1 MVLKQNV
8 YLKLWIF
15 RYDRYRADT
24 EVAPTKRKKMYS
36 LKRYFPIVIALIIV
50 FIGALWTVHKK
61 NSSKVQEKPFNI
73 GTFTRTRGCA
83 RHPNFLAKLRV
94 PQPVAIDLSQKR
106 YKGLAF
112 LYGRELNQAVHLK
125 TWEEFDYFSTY
136 ALDPKG
142 NIYLTP
148 MPFVSVKE
156 KTFEFQKNIYFL
168 DSNSGNLSV
177 WMSLDEVRATP
188 NNPFGVIAVVYDCDD
203 STIWVSTID
212 ESSYDKGRGVIY
224 HIDIASKKILQSV
237 KGVDALSLT
246 LLKSSK
252 GKFLLMGDA
261 RKSQL
266 LAIEIR
272 EGRALDNP
280 IKLLKLPNT
289 LEHIRKIKVR
299 GENLLELQTIPFSY
313 TLIAQ
318 TSGEDDRRYY
328 RAIWNSATLSWEIEN
343 K

>member
-1 MVLKQNV
+1 MYNLKK
-8 YLKLWIF
+8 YL
-15 RYDRYRADT
+15 
-24 EVAPTKRKKMYS
+24 
-36 LKRYFPIVIALIIV
+36 PIVLALIIV
-50 FIGALWTVHKK
+50 SIGALWAVQKK
-61 NSSKVQEKPFNI
+61 NSSKVQEKPFDI

-94 PQPVAIDLSQKR
+94 PQPIAIDLSQQN

-112 LYGRELNQAVHLK
+112 LYGQGLRQAVHLK
-125 TWEEFDYFSTY
+125 TWEAFDYFSTY

-142 NIYLTP
+142 NMYLTP

-168 DSNSGNLSV
+168 DTNSGNLLV
-177 WMSLDEVRATP
+177 WMSLDEVKATP

-203 STIWVSTID
+203 STLWVSTID

-224 HIDIASKKILQSV
+224 HIDIASKKILQRV
-237 KGVDALSLT
+237 ERIDALSLT
-246 LLKSSK
+246 LLKSTK

-266 LAIEIR
+266 LAMEIR
-272 EGRALDNP
+272 EGRAVDNP

-328 RAIWNSATLSWEIEN
+328 RATWRSSEHFWKVEN
-343 K
+343 R

>member
-1 MVLKQNV
+1 MYNLKK
-8 YLKLWIF
+8 YL
-15 RYDRYRADT
+15 
-24 EVAPTKRKKMYS
+24 
-36 LKRYFPIVIALIIV
+36 PIVIAIFIV
-50 FIGALWTVHKK
+50 AIGTLWAVHKK
-61 NSSKVQEKPFNI
+61 NSSKVQEKTFDI
-73 GTFTRTRGCA
+73 GTFNRTRGCG

-94 PQPVAIDLSQKR
+94 PQPIAIDLSQQR

-112 LYGRELNQAVHLK
+112 LYGRGLNQAVHLK
-125 TWEEFDYFSTY
+125 IWEAFDYFSTY

-142 NIYLTP
+142 NTYLSP

-156 KTFEFQKNIYFL
+156 KTFAFQKNIYFL

-177 WMSLDEVRATP
+177 WKSLEEVKATP
-188 NNPFGVIAVVYDCDD
+188 NNPFGIIALVYDCDD
-203 STIWVSTID
+203 HTLWVSSID

-224 HIDIASKKILQSV
+224 HIDIASKKILQRV

-246 LLKSSK
+246 LFKSSK

-266 LAIEIR
+266 LAMEIR

-280 IKLLKLPNT
+280 IKLLELPNT
-289 LEHIRKIKVR
+289 LEHIRKIKIK

-318 TSGEDDRRYY
+318 TSVGEDRNYY
-328 RAIWNSATLSWEIEN
+328 RAIWQHNILSWKLES

>member
-1 MVLKQNV
+1 
-8 YLKLWIF
+8 
-15 RYDRYRADT
+15 
-24 EVAPTKRKKMYS
+24 MYS
-36 LKRYFPIVIALIIV
+36 LKRYLPIIIAIFIV
-50 FIGALWTVHKK
+50 SIGALWTIHKK
-61 NSSKVQEKPFNI
+61 NSKKIKEEKTFNI
-73 GTFTRTRGCA
+73 GTFKKIRGCK
-83 RHPNFLAKLRV
+83 RLPNFLAKLRV
-94 PQPVAIDLSQKR
+94 PQPIAIDLSQQN

-112 LYGRELNQAVHLK
+112 LYGRGLNRAVHLK
-125 TWEEFDYFSTY
+125 TWEAFDYFSTY

-148 MPFVSVKE
+148 MPFVSVNP

-168 DSNSGNLSV
+168 DTNSGNLSV
-177 WMSLDEVRATP
+177 WLSLDEVKATP

-203 STIWVSTID
+203 TTLWVSAID

-224 HIDIASKKILQSV
+224 HIDIASKKILQRV
-237 KGVDALSLT
+237 EGVDALSLA

-266 LAIEIR
+266 LAMEIK
-272 EGRALDNP
+272 ESRALANP
-280 IKLLKLPNT
+280 IKLLELPNT
-289 LEHIRKIKVR
+289 LEHIRKIKVK

-318 TSGEDDRRYY
+318 TSSSGDDRKHY
-328 RAIWNSATLSWEIEN
+328 RAIWQSGIGFWKIEN
-343 K
+343 Y

>member
-1 MVLKQNV
+1 MYNLKK
-8 YLKLWIF
+8 YL
-15 RYDRYRADT
+15 
-24 EVAPTKRKKMYS
+24 
-36 LKRYFPIVIALIIV
+36 PIVIAIFIV
-50 FIGALWTVHKK
+50 SIGALWAIQEK
-61 NSSKVQEKPFNI
+61 NSRKIKDEKNFDI
-73 GTFTRTRGCA
+73 GAFSRTRGCA

-94 PQPVAIDLSQKR
+94 PQPIAIDLSQQR

-112 LYGRELNQAVHLK
+112 LYGRGLHQAVHLK
-125 TWEEFDYFSTY
+125 TWEVFDYFSTY

-142 NIYLTP
+142 NMYLSP
-148 MPFVSVKE
+148 MPFVSINP
-156 KTFEFQKNIYFL
+156 KTFKFQKNIYFL
-168 DSNSGNLSV
+168 DTNSGNLSV
-177 WMSLDEVRATP
+177 WMSLDEVKASP

-203 STIWVSTID
+203 STLWVSAID
-212 ESSYDKGRGVIY
+212 ESSYDKSRGVIY
-224 HIDIASKKILQSV
+224 HIDIASKKVLQSV

-266 LAIEIR
+266 LAMEIR

-318 TSGEDDRRYY
+318 TSGEDDRKYY
-328 RAIWNSATLSWEIEN
+328 RAVWQSSIGFWKIG
-343 K
+343 KR